1 MKIRFQPGAVRGAA
15 LLLSV
20 MLAVGCDRGDHP
32 GYLDTPAPLFTVN
45 DGQHSVDLG
54 KLRGQVVLLNF
65 WATWCAPCLEEM
77 PSLIELA
84 QAVPQVKIVAVA
96 TDADP
101 AVYSGYMSRHPLPF
115 LTVLDAAQVSNV
127 KYGTYRFP
135 ETYIIDKTGTIRR
148 KFIGAQDWTSPEIV
162 GELRRL
168 AG

>member
-1 MKIRFQPGAVRGAA
+1 MRFQPGMVRGAA
-15 LLLSV
+15 LLL
-20 MLAVGCDRGDHP
+20 LAVLAGGCDRGDRP
-32 GYLDTPAPLFTVN
+32 GYLDAPAPLFTVS

-77 PSLIELA
+77 PSLIELG
-84 QAVPQVKIVAVA
+84 QEVPQVKIVAVA
-96 TDADP
+96 TDGDP
-101 AVYSGYMSRHPLPF
+101 AAYSGYLSRHPLPF

-127 KYGTYRFP
+127 KFGTYRFP
-135 ETYIIDKTGTIRR
+135 ETYIIDKAGTIRR
-148 KFIGAQDWTSPEIV
+148 KFIGPQDWTSPEIV